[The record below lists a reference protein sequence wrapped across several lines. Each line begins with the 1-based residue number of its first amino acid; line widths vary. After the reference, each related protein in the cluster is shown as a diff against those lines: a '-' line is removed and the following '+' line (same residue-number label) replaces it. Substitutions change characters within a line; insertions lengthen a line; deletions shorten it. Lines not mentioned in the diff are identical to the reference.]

1 MNEIREKVATY
12 LDDYLYDVRSYDAKN
27 VYEAADDI
35 IELIDKERARRP
47 GLVIT
52 KAGEK
57 LLREL
62 IENNPT

>member
-35 IELIDKERARRP
+35 IELIDKERSLA
-47 GLVIT
+47 IF
-52 KAGEK
+52 KAYDVACKGAK
-57 LLREL
+57 S
-62 IENNPT
+62 IFVKT